1 MEQER
6 RHCAQSLTALQPAPD
21 CGAVCLRVPLKR
33 FGSVTMFGRF
43 VVLTITFLVVLTTA
57 SMGQSVLRY
66 RCSDDQCCYP
76 DGRCFSRHVL
86 EGRLPP
92 FTHGGTFG
100 APAPTL
106 PGPSTA
112 APNPSAPRPYRFP
125 NSASGPQLGPPSPDV
140 RANPPGGGPE
150 VAAPPRARPSIV
162 PGAHPSVGSDRVG
175 NTSGTPVTGAPAPI
189 SPRILE
195 TGYAKLGEVGEEKSG
210 YGLYSYVLITSY
222 STKSVA
228 LLNEIF
234 KVIPNVQSAGAS
246 PRQINILY
254 IPFLKEKEREF
265 TAAQS
270 SSTLGTTFAQS
281 FYNFQMART
290 ILAHLCNPP
299 ADVLSQLCE
308 GDLSRGPFIFT
319 YEKPASTFEP
329 IQAPYLFVDLR
340 DVHEHAFAEFV
351 SAYQQQVKSENVNS
365 GELLN
370 TLRLKLLNLAL
381 NAADFV
387 KPIPDA
393 LADAI
398 HSAKP

>member
-1 MEQER
+1 M
-6 RHCAQSLTALQPAPD
+6 L
-21 CGAVCLRVPLKR
+21 
-33 FGSVTMFGRF
+33 GRF
-43 VVLTITFLVVLTTA
+43 IVLTITFVVVFTTA
-57 SMGQSVLRY
+57 STGQSVLRY
-66 RCSDDQCCYP
+66 RCSGDQCCYP
-76 DGRCFSRHVL
+76 DGRCFSRH
-86 EGRLPP
+86 GN
-92 FTHGGTFG
+92 FG

-106 PGPSTA
+106 PGPE
-112 APNPSAPRPYRFP
+112 APISGSPRTYRYP
-125 NSASGPQLGPPSPDV
+125 NSASGPQPNYGPRPDI
-140 RANPPGGGPE
+140 RANPPSAGPV
-150 VAAPPRARPSIV
+150 VAAPPRAGPVVAAPPSAGPVVAAPPSAGPVVAAPPRAGPSIG

-175 NTSGTPVTGAPAPI
+175 NTAGTPATGTPAPT

-195 TGYAKLGEVGEEKSG
+195 TGYAKLGEVGEEKPG
-210 YGLYSYVLITSY
+210 YGLYSYVLVTSF

-270 SSTLGTTFAQS
+270 SSTLGTTYAQS

-299 ADVLSQLCE
+299 ADDLSQLCE

-365 GELLN
+365 GERLN
-370 TLRLKLLNLAL
+370 TLRLKLLDLAL

>member
-1 MEQER
+1 MLR
-6 RHCAQSLTALQPAPD
+6 R
-21 CGAVCLRVPLKR
+21 
-33 FGSVTMFGRF
+33 FI
-43 VVLTITFLVVLTTA
+43 VLTITFVAVLTTA

-86 EGRLPP
+86 EGRLRP
-92 FTHGGTFG
+92 FSHGTTSD

-106 PGPSTA
+106 PGPSIS

-125 NSASGPQLGPPSPDV
+125 NSASGPQPSPPRPDV
-140 RANPPGGGPE
+140 RANPPSAGPVVGVPPSASPAVE
-150 VAAPPRARPSIV
+150 APPSARPSIA
-162 PGAHPSVGSDRVG
+162 PDAHPSVRSDRVG
-175 NTSGTPVTGAPAPI
+175 NTSGAPVTGTPAPT

-195 TGYAKLGEVGEEKSG
+195 TGYAKLNEVGEEKPG

-222 STKSVA
+222 SNKSVA

-234 KVIPNVQSAGAS
+234 KVIPNVKSTGAL
-246 PRQINILY
+246 PKQINILY

-265 TAAQS
+265 AAAQS
-270 SSTLGTTFAQS
+270 SSTLGTTYAQS

-299 ADVLSQLCE
+299 ADVLSRLCE

-319 YEKPASTFEP
+319 YEKPASAFEP

-351 SAYQQQVKSENVNS
+351 SAYQQQVKSEDVNS
-365 GELLN
+365 GERLN

-398 HSAKP
+398 HLSK